1 MKKKTS
7 KLALTSLGFT
17 LLMSGLVGCSPK
29 KMLKLK
35 EETVTKELGETV
47 SLDPKEYLVDDTTQE
62 ILEKTVLDS
71 ELLKDEGY
79 VVNDKEKSII
89 SKDKEYLNIGEY
101 TFTLTYNESENKE
114 VKVIVQDTT
123 APTFKDF
130 KEEIKVEQNA
140 KDVDFNAF
148 FTCEDLSVCKVE
160 TDSSAVDLSN
170 TGEAVLKVSATDEY
184 DNKLEKEVKVIIVLM
199 EEARKEDGVTKTVDG
214 TVFKSEA
221 LVKKE
226 EEEKKAEEQKKNQ
239 QSNSSSNSNSNSSN
253 SGSVANSGGSTNT
266 GGNTSGGS
274 SNDDVYIY
282 MKDLPP
288 EFHPDQE
295 QIAFAE
301 INRNR
306 AALGKDPLTMADDL
320 NELADIRSQ
329 ELVNEYATGT
339 VHSGLSK
346 YDPFWQG
353 LADKSLGEV
362 AGVATLALVEDYD
375 GYDIVRRWMNSP
387 AHRASIM
394 DENGMDRME
403 IGISC
408 YTVAGSVYWI
418 AVIR

>member
-1 MKKKTS
+1 MKGVAYMKKKTS

-17 LLMSGLVGCSPK
+17 LLISGLVGCSPK
-29 KMLKLK
+29 EMLKLK

-79 VVNDKEKSII
+79 VVNDEEKSIT

-184 DNKLEKEVKVIIVLM
+184 DNKLEKEVKVIIVSM

-239 QSNSSSNSNSNSSN
+239 QSNSSSNSNSNSNNGGSIAN
-253 SGSVANSGGSTNT
+253 SGSSNNSSTGQT
-266 GGNTSGGS
+266 QQ
-274 SNDDVYIY
+274 
-282 MKDLPP
+282 P
-288 EFHPDQE
+288 EEPTTPSQYLPDQSR
-295 QIAFAE
+295 QIFNL
-301 INRNR
+301 INQERQKVGLNT
-306 AALGKDPLTMADDL
+306 LTWADDL
-320 NELADIRSQ
+320 VSLANERSV
-329 ELVNEYATGT
+329 ELVGEYRDNAPHRGFYERFGYSQVELGEIANGNGYGWGIGNAEYAVST
-339 VHSGLSK
+339 
-346 YDPFWQG
+346 
-353 LADKSLGEV
+353 
-362 AGVATLALVEDYD
+362 
-375 GYDIVRRWMNSP
+375 WMASEG
-387 AHRASIM
+387 HR
-394 DENGMDRME
+394 
-403 IGISC
+403 
-408 YTVAGSVYWI
+408 YWI
-418 AVIR
+418 LNQNVSSMAVSTYFDSNTCCTYWITLFHKDYQ